1 MAETTLLRSSAI
13 VRNASVGTTKPPQ
26 VNSGALPLVQVK
38 MTPGGPQV
46 QNGQQKAVEILPPRD
61 AKSAVAIGGLPMVQ
75 IKMTQNGPQ
84 RDDGRD
90 NPVVIRDG
98 KQQTVAAGALPMVQ
112 VRMENGGPRV
122 QNMPNVQA
130 GPPQIPAAAPALSH
144 QRGTVPPQ
152 STQQGLPRAPHVQS
166 VAPQMQSTS
175 VSLGQPRVARVPAP
189 SSLPPL
195 PEVPELTIDQ
205 WMLCRHLADKYLAEL
220 LRGVDAAAA
229 ESTDGATTVDSAV
242 VDNAKLAGN
251 TIAVIDQVMVA
262 IAVRAEALTNAAAA
276 SAVAAPAAN
285 AYVAPRP
292 VTGGHPSPAAIV
304 SQPRNVGY
312 VAPRPGARF
321 FAGARV
327 PGNVGMAPRRVQ
339 RDPGAAPLPP
349 VIVKMEGRQPVVQQT
364 VEPSSPVSSEAAA
377 PPAPDVP
384 NMSVD
389 AQPSVSNV
397 NIDAQG

>member
-1 MAETTLLRSSAI
+1 MAETQLLRSSAI
-13 VRNASVGTTKPPQ
+13 VRNASIGTTKPPQ

-38 MTPGGPQV
+38 MTPGGPQI

-130 GPPQIPAAAPALSH
+130 GPPQIPGAAPALSH
-144 QRGTVPPQ
+144 QRGAVPPQ
-152 STQQGLPRAPHVQS
+152 TSSQGLPRAPHVQS

-175 VSLGQPRVARVPAP
+175 VALGQPRVARVPAP
-189 SSLPPL
+189 SRIAL
-195 PEVPELTIDQ
+195 PEVPELTTDQ
-205 WMLCRHLADKYLAEL
+205 LMLCRHRVDVYLAEL
-220 LRGVDAAAA
+220 LRETDTAAA
-229 ESTDGATTVDSAV
+229 ESTDGTTPVESTVA
-242 VDNAKLAGN
+242 DNAKLAED
-251 TIAVIDQVMVA
+251 TIAVIDQAMVA
-262 IAVRAEALTNAAAA
+262 IAVRAEAAANAAT
-276 SAVAAPAAN
+276 APALTAPVVN

-292 VTGGHPSPAAIV
+292 VTGGHPTPAAITP
-304 SQPRNVGY
+304 QARNAGY
-312 VAPRPGARF
+312 VAQRPGARF

-349 VIVKMEGRQPVVQQT
+349 VIVKMDGRQPVVQQT
-364 VEPSSPVSSEAAA
+364 VEPSSPVSSEASA

-384 NMSVD
+384 NVNVD
-389 AQPSVSNV
+389 AQ
-397 NIDAQG
+397 G